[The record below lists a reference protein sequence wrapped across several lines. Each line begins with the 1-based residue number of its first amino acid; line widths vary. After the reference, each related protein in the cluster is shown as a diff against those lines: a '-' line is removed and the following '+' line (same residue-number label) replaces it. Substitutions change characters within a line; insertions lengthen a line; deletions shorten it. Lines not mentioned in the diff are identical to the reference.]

1 MKCFIHSKIV
11 SAGSQIIRRSRRLA
25 GLLLAGVGMAGP
37 AAADTVV
44 INFDSVD
51 ASGGAV
57 DATSYLAT
65 YGITLTNVSN
75 PGTVAIYSDVVVSYV
90 SASSSPNFLLQQVG
104 GAPAESFTMDFST
117 PLQSL
122 SFTRIENVTSNQ
134 VAEWTATA
142 YSGSTP
148 LSSESEPM
156 GVGSFT
162 PATYTFNGPD
172 ITSLTISADGDGV
185 AGITSAPIDDL
196 TLTTAVPEPS
206 TYTAL
211 LGVAALG
218 FAAVRRKWMAAQAV
232 R

>member
-1 MKCFIHSKIV
+1 MNLSIRNVIV
-11 SAGSQIIRRSRRLA
+11 SICSPIFRNSRRLA
-25 GLLLAGVGMAGP
+25 GLLLFGTSLTV
-37 AAADTVV
+37 AADTVV

-51 ASGGAV
+51 ASGGGV

-65 YGITLTNVSN
+65 YGITLSNVSS
-75 PGTVAIYSDVVVSYV
+75 PGTVAIYSDVDVSYV
-90 SASSSPNFLLQQVG
+90 SASSSPNFLLQQVS
-104 GAPAESFTMDFST
+104 GAPPESFTMDFST

-162 PATYTFNGPD
+162 PATYTFTGPD

-196 TLTTAVPEPS
+196 TLTTSVPEPA
-206 TYTAL
+206 TCAVL
-211 LGVAALG
+211 LGLAAWAL
-218 FAAVRRKWMAAQAV
+218 ATVRRQQVAV
-232 R
+232 